1 MYGLAH
7 TGVSMVIYGGAALVA
22 LIVGGAIKLRDY
34 LRRR

>member
-7 TGVSMVIYGGAALVA
+7 TGVSMVIYGGAAIVALVA
-22 LIVGGAIKLRDY
+22 GGVIKIRQH